1 MAIVATLINAP
12 ALETSGP
19 KNRMAIIPEIGNG
32 HIGAGA
38 PWSRVDFPNVA
49 QMAAAGCRRYPSV
62 PAVIFDDG
70 MTISREQLLLRA
82 REFAGY
88 LLRHTVNGERVALM
102 LENRIECMIIFIAAL
117 LTERIL
123 VTINP
128 DSKTFDGLHI
138 LRDSGS
144 VIIVTSV
151 AKEELALRL
160 KRECSALRL
169 ILTVRD
175 PEPDGLRPFTADGE
189 LPQPEICQATRKSA
203 ATVYYTSGSTGLPKG
218 CILGHQWWL
227 RLCDIHLRTTPVQ
240 DDYRPL
246 CCVPFH
252 YADLMFQLLCALHMG
267 GTLVAMRKFSVSR
280 FWTLVAQYGVT
291 EIYLLASMPTL
302 LLKQPVHPLERQHK
316 LQIAVSSPVPK
327 NDHETLVE
335 RFGVQFID
343 SYGTT
348 EAGWNVRTP
357 WRIAGKM
364 VGSGSMG
371 TAVPET
377 ELRIVDKI
385 GNAVAVGEIGELWV
399 RGPGLLAAL
408 LQTLSIGVAVF
419 IGHEHVLES
428 FPEAAPLAVGLLA
441 FSLAVLPSFHQPH
454 SLGTDAQRGQ
464 FVHGCFGRSAVIE
477 ERSDDALVIV

>member
-1 MAIVATLINAP
+1 MTIVATLINAP
-12 ALETSGP
+12 ALERQVP
-19 KNRMAIIPEIGNG
+19 KNPMAIITEIGNG
-32 HIGAGA
+32 HIGAGE
-38 PWSRVDFPNVA
+38 PWSRVDFANVA
-49 QMAAAGCRRYPSV
+49 QMVAAGCRRYPSV

-70 MTISREQLLLRA
+70 MTIGREQLLLRA
-82 REFAGY
+82 RAFAGY
-88 LLRHTVNGERVALM
+88 LLRHSVKGERVAVM

-128 DSKTFDGLHI
+128 DSKSFDGLHV
-138 LRDSGS
+138 LRNSGS

-160 KRECSALRL
+160 KGECPALRL
-169 ILTVRD
+169 ILTLRD
-175 PEPDGLRPFTADGE
+175 PEPDGLRPFTADGG

-218 CILGHQWWL
+218 CVLGHEWWL

-252 YADLMFQLLCALHMG
+252 YADSMFQLLCALHMG
-267 GTLVAMRKFSVSR
+267 GTLIAMRRFSVSR
-280 FWTLVAQYGVT
+280 FWALVAQYGVT

-302 LLKQPVHPLERQHK
+302 LLKQAAHPLERQHK
-316 LQIAVSSPVPK
+316 LRIAVCSPVPK
-327 NDHETLVE
+327 TAHQNLVE

-377 ELRIVDKI
+377 VLRIVDKT
-385 GNAVAVGEIGELWV
+385 GNAAAVGEIGELLV
-399 RGPGLLAAL
+399 RGPGLFLGYLNDPAATCQAL
-408 LQTLSIGVAVF
+408 RDGWYHTGDLV
-419 IGHEHVLES
+419 
-428 FPEAAPLAVGLLA
+428 
-441 FSLAVLPSFHQPH
+441 
-454 SLGTDAQRGQ
+454 
-464 FVHGCFGRSAVIE
+464 
-477 ERSDDALVIV
+477 RSDDQGLLYFIGRMNDVVRRSGETVSAAESAMESPTISSRVFLNFQSFW